1 MADLFLNYINGE
13 WRESGSGQLIDS
25 INPANREVI
34 GSVQSSTI
42 EDVND
47 AIQAANDAKKSWRQ
61 LGQYNRGQILYK
73 VAEILEKNLEDVAQN
88 LTKEMGKTLP
98 EAIGET
104 QRGISILKYYASEGT
119 RKEGDVIPSSD
130 KDALM
135 FTKRVPL
142 GVVGII
148 TPWNFPVAIPIWKIA
163 PALVYGNTVVFKPAS
178 EAAVTAAKIVK
189 CFDEAGLP
197 PGVLNFITGS
207 GSKVGDALINSK
219 NIHGITFTGSEN
231 TGALVAKAASA
242 NGVKYQLEMG
252 GKNPVI
258 VLDDAN
264 LNSAVSAV
272 LSGAFKST
280 GQKCTASSRVIVQSG
295 IYEQFKSALLEET
308 SKITIGDGLLSDT
321 WMGPCASESQYNTVL
336 EYIQI
341 GKDEGANVIFGG
353 KPVETSSSGFYVE
366 PTIFENVTSNM
377 RIAQEEIFGPVI
389 ALIKVDSTDEAVEV
403 ANDTRYGLSA
413 SLFTTNIGSALTFM
427 DEIEAGLVRVNA
439 ESAGVELQAPFGGM
453 KSSSSGT
460 REQGEAAKEFY
471 TSIKTVF
478 VKAE

>member
-1 MADLFLNYINGE
+1 M
-13 WRESGSGQLIDS
+13 
-25 INPANREVI
+25 
-34 GSVQSSTI
+34 
-42 EDVND
+42 
-47 AIQAANDAKKSWRQ
+47 
-61 LGQYNRGQILYK
+61 
-73 VAEILEKNLEDVAQN
+73 
-88 LTKEMGKTLP
+88 
-98 EAIGET
+98 
-104 QRGISILKYYASEGT
+104 
-119 RKEGDVIPSSD
+119 
-130 KDALM
+130 
-135 FTKRVPL
+135 
-142 GVVGII
+142 
-148 TPWNFPVAIPIWKIA
+148 
-163 PALVYGNTVVFKPAS
+163 
-178 EAAVTAAKIVK
+178 
-189 CFDEAGLP
+189 
-197 PGVLNFITGS
+197 
-207 GSKVGDALINSK
+207 
-219 NIHGITFTGSEN
+219 
-231 TGALVAKAASA
+231 
-242 NGVKYQLEMG
+242 
-252 GKNPVI
+252 
-258 VLDDAN
+258 
-264 LNSAVSAV
+264 
-272 LSGAFKST
+272 
-280 GQKCTASSRVIVQSG
+280 
-295 IYEQFKSALLEET
+295 LEET